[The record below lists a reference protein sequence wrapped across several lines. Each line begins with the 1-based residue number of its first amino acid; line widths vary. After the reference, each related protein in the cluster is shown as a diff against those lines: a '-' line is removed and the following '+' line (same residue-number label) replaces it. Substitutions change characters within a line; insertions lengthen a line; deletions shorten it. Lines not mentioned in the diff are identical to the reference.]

1 MKDNFFRFLLNVYF
15 FINAKFYFVKQKL
28 IQKKKKKIKFANF
41 KQFNIYINK
50 KIKNSKTKKKNK
62 LNLMI

>member
-28 IQKKKKKIKFANF
+28 IQKKKKN
-41 KQFNIYINK
+41 
-50 KIKNSKTKKKNK
+50 
-62 LNLMI
+62 